1 MARFGLFLMQ
11 AAGLEESQAAWEP
24 VLPGLII
31 LLPLL
36 GFAINGALALAAA
49 RKSADAVRAG
59 GEFDF
64 FENGRPATH
73 HWPTWVGPGVILL
86 AFLLTVVNFVGM
98 LGAELNEPV
107 IRSYWSWITTGD
119 LEVAAAIQLDQ
130 LSMIMMMIITGVGFL
145 IHVFSVGYMQDDPGY
160 P

>member
-1 MARFGLFLMQ
+1 MRPFGLLLLQ
-11 AAGLEESQAAWEP
+11 APGLEDSQAAWEP

-59 GEFDF
+59 REFDF
-64 FENGRPATH
+64 FGNGRAVTH
-73 HWPTWVGPGVILL
+73 TLPTWVGPGVLLL

-98 LGAELNEPV
+98 LGAELHEPV

-119 LEVAAAIQLDQ
+119 LNIAAAIQLDQ
-130 LSMIMMMIITGVGFL
+130 LSNAFR
-145 IHVFSVGYMQDDPGY
+145 DPWRNSSRQFDCRSR
-160 P
+160 